1 MTLSTKHA
9 KAGISAATRDHW
21 LSRLVRLERSRLSHR
36 TDPEDD
42 APGFH
47 LPAAPGVVVTTCGRG
62 PFSCCV
68 YGTLELCIT
77 RTISVV
83 WLWSATTKPPP
94 LSPLGVR
101 TSRTNKAAVLVNPCP
116 IDAKGRRTFL
126 EPPKEALCM
135 YAFPCL
141 QCSCLSRSL
150 LRPEPLFFAFLF
162 VSLSFHPSS
171 QLPLRGPL
179 PCFLPGVLSE
189 LSFFLLTS
197 LSSAYHAYRVSLP
210 QTPIVSLALSYPV
223 SVSAK

>member
-1 MTLSTKHA
+1 MLCLWYFGTLHYTYN
-9 KAGISAATRDHW
+9 I
-21 LSRLVRLERSRLSHR
+21 RS
-36 TDPEDD
+36 
-42 APGFH
+42 
-47 LPAAPGVVVTTCGRG
+47 VVVVGDHQ
-62 PFSCCV
+62 
-68 YGTLELCIT
+68 
-77 RTISVV
+77 
-83 WLWSATTKPPP
+83 AP

-116 IDAKGRRTFL
+116 IDVKGRRTFL

-135 YAFPCL
+135 YAFPTLLEKKKITNNPCL

-197 LSSAYHAYRVSLP
+197 LCSAYHAYRVCLFLRRPSSLSLSSTPSRSLP
-210 QTPIVSLALSYPV
+210 SRPARTTDSYEVLNRTQPEERRQCLFPRG
-223 SVSAK
+223 